1 MALTAIISLWGNRLG
16 AVAWDEADG
25 VGVFEFD
32 PAFLK
37 LGLDPAPLTM
47 PIVNAKNRLF
57 RFKQNSGADSTFKG
71 LPGMLAD
78 MMPDKYGNA
87 IINTWLTA
95 QGRASDS
102 LTPIETLC
110 FIGKRGMGALEVE
123 PGLRKEDDSATKIQ
137 LENLVEVAN
146 AILQHRLDF
155 NTNVS
160 EQTTSG
166 LTDIL
171 KIGTSAGGAR
181 AKAIIV
187 FNPET
192 GEVRS
197 GQVNAPTGFSHWILK
212 FDGVSD
218 AQFGAS
224 TGYGK
229 VEMAYYLMARDAGIQ
244 MTECR
249 LLHENNR
256 SHFITLRFD
265 RDENGEKI
273 HMQSLCAMRHFDF
286 NLSGYFSYEQVFE
299 TMRMLNLPYPDAEQ
313 LFRRMVFN
321 VLARN
326 CDDHTKNFA
335 FLMDKSGKWRL
346 SPAFDICYAYRPGSH
361 WVSQQSLSV
370 NGKRDGITTH
380 DLITVAQ
387 QMHIKKSPQI
397 ITQITQ
403 TLKNWN
409 HYAEEVN
416 VDPDLRDLI
425 QGNLLV

>member
-1 MALTAIISLWGNRLG
+1 MSLTAIISLWGNRLG
-16 AVAWDEADG
+16 AVAWDETNN

-47 PIVNAKNRLF
+47 PIANAKNRLF
-57 RFKQNSGADSTFKG
+57 RFQQNSGADSTFKG
-71 LPGMLAD
+71 LPGLLAN

-87 IINTWLTA
+87 IINTWLAA
-95 QGRASDS
+95 QGRTADS

-110 FIGKRGMGALEVE
+110 FIGKRGIGALEVE
-123 PGLRKEDDSATKIQ
+123 PGLREEDDKATHLE

-146 AILQHRLDF
+146 AILQHRLNF
-155 NTNVS
+155 NADISHDEV
-160 EQTTSG
+160 SG

-187 FNPET
+187 FNPKT

-197 GQVNAPTGFSHWILK
+197 GQVDAPKGFSHWILK

-218 AQFGAS
+218 AQFGTS
-224 TGYGK
+224 NGYGK
-229 VEMAYYLMARDAGIQ
+229 VEMAYHLMARDAGIQ

-249 LLHENNR
+249 LINENGR
-256 SHFITLRFD
+256 AHFITKRFD

-299 TMRMLNLPYPDAEQ
+299 TMRMLHLPYPDAEQ
-313 LFRRMVFN
+313 MFKRMVFN

-335 FLMDKSGKWRL
+335 FLMDKTGKWSL

-361 WVSQQSLSV
+361 WVSKQSLSI
-370 NGKRDGITTH
+370 NGKRDNITKN
-380 DLITVAQ
+380 DLISVAQ

-397 ITQITQ
+397 IDQITTTIQ
-403 TLKNWN
+403 NWN

-416 VDPDLRDLI
+416 VDTDLRELI
-425 QGNLLV
+425 QSNLLV

>member
-1 MALTAIISLWGNRLG
+1 MALTAIISLWGQRVG
-16 AVAWDEADG
+16 AVAWDETDG
-25 VGVFEFD
+25 LGVFEYD
-32 PAFLK
+32 PDFLK
-37 LGLDPAPLTM
+37 SGLDPAPLTM
-47 PIVNAKNRLF
+47 PVATAKNRLF
-57 RFKQNSGADSTFKG
+57 RFIQNKGAESTFKG
-71 LPGMLAD
+71 LPGLLAD

-87 IINTWLTA
+87 IINTWLAA
-95 QGRASDS
+95 QGRSSDS

-110 FIGKRGMGALEVE
+110 FIGKRGIGALEVE
-123 PGLRKEDDSATKIQ
+123 PGMRDEEDTATHIE

-146 AILQHRLDF
+146 AILQHRLEFKSDIAF
-155 NTNVS
+155 NKV
-160 EQTTSG
+160 SG

-197 GQVNAPTGFSHWILK
+197 GQVDAPDGFTHWILK

-224 TGYGK
+224 NGYGK
-229 VEMAYYLMARDAGIQ
+229 VEMAYHLMARDAGIQ

-249 LLHENNR
+249 LIHENGR
-256 SHFITLRFD
+256 SHFITKRFD
-265 RDENGEKI
+265 RDANGEKI

-299 TMRMLNLPYPDAEQ
+299 TMRMLRLPYPDAEQ
-313 LFRRMVFN
+313 MFKRMVFN

-335 FLMDKSGKWRL
+335 FLMDKSGSWSL

-361 WVSQQSLSV
+361 WVSKQSLSV
-370 NGKRDGITTH
+370 NGKREGISH
-380 DLITVAQ
+380 DDLLMVAK
-387 QMHIKKSPQI
+387 QMNIKKANTI
-397 ITQITQ
+397 ITQIANTI
-403 TLKNWN
+403 KNWN
-409 HYAEEVN
+409 HYAEEVK
-416 VDPDLRDLI
+416 VDTALRELI
-425 QGNLLV
+425 AGNLLV